1 MPASEGRSAFL
12 PWGVGAVLVLA
23 AFLRFY
29 QLAAFPPGLYV
40 DEAMDG
46 NDARQALETHRF
58 QVFYPEDNGREGLYV
73 NTAALGIA
81 LFGNQAWALRLP
93 AAVFGV
99 LTVGGLYL
107 LGAELISAPAG
118 LLAAFFL
125 ATSFWHM
132 VFSRMAFRAIA
143 APLFLVWGFYLLLVA
158 LRRARGGRAWIAWM
172 ALAGAVYGLGF
183 YTYPAYRVT
192 PLLLL
197 AIWIA
202 QGRQMPR
209 VASAVWIFAGAAAA
223 VATPL
228 AVYFAGHPGAF
239 WGRASLVSVVGG
251 PRPAVEIALN
261 CWRTARM
268 LFTRGDH
275 NWRHNVAWQA
285 ELFWP
290 VAICMVIG
298 LRAAWQRQRTILL
311 WLAAGMAPAVLATE
325 APHSLR
331 AILMLPP
338 VCLLAALGAQ
348 QVYSWLVRVTP
359 VRIVQTAAIAVALA
373 LCYQP
378 YHSYFDVWARHPNT
392 AEALGSSYTEL
403 ARRIAAAP
411 PEQLKLVVATLSG
424 NQAAGLPVE
433 LQPVMF
439 LTGSYTASDR
449 RDKRIRYVVG
459 QPTDTALCRETAQ
472 RNPSAAIFCV
482 P

>member
-1 MPASEGRSAFL
+1 MPVPEGRSTFL
-12 PWGVGAVLVLA
+12 WLGVCAVLVLA

-73 NTAALGIA
+73 NAAALSIA

-93 AAVFGV
+93 AAIFGI

-107 LGAELISAPAG
+107 LGTELVSTNVG

-125 ATSFWHM
+125 ATSFWHLI
-132 VFSRMAFRAIA
+132 FSRMAFRAIA
-143 APLFLVWGFYLLLVA
+143 APLFLVWALYLLLVA
-158 LRRARGGRAWIAWM
+158 LRPHAGRAWFAWM

-192 PLLLL
+192 PLLLI
-197 AIWIA
+197 AVWIA
-202 QGRQMPR
+202 QRRREPER
-209 VASAVWIFAGAAAA
+209 ARPVWIFAAVAAAMA
-223 VATPL
+223 MPL
-228 AVYFAGHPGAF
+228 AVYFAGHPGTF
-239 WGRASLVSVVGG
+239 WGRASQVSILDG

-275 NWRHNVAWQA
+275 NWRHNLAWQA
-285 ELFWP
+285 QLFCP
-290 VAICMVIG
+290 VALFMLVG
-298 LRAAWQRQRTILL
+298 LRGAWQRHRPILL
-311 WLAAGMAPAVLATE
+311 WMALGMAPAVLTSE
-325 APHSLR
+325 APHALR
-331 AILMLPP
+331 AILMLPA

-348 QVYSWLVRVTP
+348 QLYSWLVR
-359 VRIVQTAAIAVALA
+359 TAPARVLQAAALA
-373 LCYQP
+373 GALVLGYQP
-378 YHSYFDVWARHPNT
+378 YHAYFEVWARHPKT
-392 AEALGSSYTEL
+392 AEAFDSSSTEL

-411 PEQLKLVVATLSG
+411 PRQLKLVVATLSG

-439 LTGSYTASDR
+439 LTGSYTERDR
-449 RDKRIRYVVG
+449 QDKRIRYVVG
-459 QPTDTALCRETAQ
+459 QPTDTGLCRQTAE

-482 P
+482 R